1 MRLEAYTSIKVV
13 RMQTLIKKHAELEVN
28 KKSLNKAKLGFS
40 ED

>member
-1 MRLEAYTSIKVV
+1 MYTEVKAYIKVV
-13 RMQTLIKKHAELEVN
+13 RMQTPIKKHAELEVY